1 MIHAY
6 AYRRLL
12 TYGLISVAVTALDVW
27 LVRRLF
33 LASTPLMVANA
44 AGTVTGSLVQFVLNT
59 LFTFHNRI
67 TLKNLM
73 YHFSTMLLGLLVG
86 NGVIWIS
93 YHAMMCFFSEV
104 ISFYVSKALAI
115 VVPFFVMYALRVR
128 LLGGQHET

>member
-6 AYRRLL
+6 DYRRLL
-12 TYGLISVAVTALDVW
+12 TYGLISVVVTVIDVL

-44 AGTVTGSLVQFVLNT
+44 AGTVTGSFVQFVLNA
-59 LFTFHNRI
+59 LFTFHNRM
-67 TLKNLM
+67 TLKNLI

-93 YHAMMCFFSEV
+93 YHVMMGSFSEV
-104 ISFYVSKALAI
+104 ISFYVSKGLAI

-128 LLGGQHET
+128 LLGGQNEI